1 MKTKNLIPVVIV
13 AAVLAG
19 GAFWAWQSQKSGQ
32 DPNQLTLYGNVD
44 IHQVSLAFNAN
55 ERIAELRVKEG
66 DAVHAG
72 EVLALLDS
80 RTAQL
85 RLTQA
90 QAHVAIQAQALHRL
104 KAGSRSEEVA
114 KARAGLAANEA
125 EVELTNKQ
133 VLRLQ
138 SVNDASGGKGV
149 SRQDL
154 DNALARLQVAR
165 AQALSMRKST
175 ELVELGPRKEDIELA
190 EKQLALAKAEEAL
203 VQRMLDETQLRAPI
217 DAVVRA
223 RLLEPGD
230 MASPQRPVFTLAIT
244 RPKWVR
250 AYVPESR
257 LREIRTGMAASV
269 STDSQPND
277 TIAARVTYISS
288 VAEFTP
294 KTVQTEELRTSLVY
308 EVRVTVDD
316 PTDQLRLG
324 MPATVHLK
332 LASHGAGQ

>member
-1 MKTKNLIPVVIV
+1 MKTKNLIPAVIL
-13 AAVLAG
+13 AAVFAG
-19 GAFWAWQSQKSGQ
+19 GAFWAWQSEKSRQ
-32 DPNQLTLYGNVD
+32 DTGQLTLHGNVD

-55 ERIAELRVKEG
+55 ERIAELRVREG

-72 EVLALLDS
+72 DVLGVLDS

-85 RLTQA
+85 RLAHA
-90 QAHVAIQAQALHRL
+90 QAHVAIQAQALQRL
-104 KAGSRSEEVA
+104 KAGSRYEEVA
-114 KARAGLAANEA
+114 KARAGLAASEA
-125 EVELTNKQ
+125 EVDLAINQ

-138 SVNDASGGKGV
+138 SVHESSGGKGV

-154 DNALARLQVAR
+154 DNADARLQVVR
-165 AQALSMRKST
+165 AQALSTRRGT
-175 ELVELGPRKEDIELA
+175 ELVELGPRKEDIDLA
-190 EKQLALAKAEEAL
+190 EKQLTLAKAEEAL
-203 VQRMLDETQLRAPI
+203 VRRTVDETQLRAPI

-244 RPKWVR
+244 QPKWVR
-250 AYVPESR
+250 TYVPESR
-257 LREIRTGMAASV
+257 LRDIHTGMEALI
-269 STDSQPND
+269 STDSQPD
-277 TIAARVTYISS
+277 RSLVGRVTYIGS

-308 EVRVTVDD
+308 ELRVTVDD

-324 MPATVHLK
+324 MPASVQLK
-332 LASHGAGQ
+332 LPAGSAAQ

>member
-1 MKTKNLIPVVIV
+1 MKTKILIPMVIL

-32 DPNQLTLYGNVD
+32 DPSLLTLHGNVD

-66 DAVHAG
+66 DTVHAG
-72 EVLALLDS
+72 DVLALLDS
-80 RTAQL
+80 RTSQL

-90 QAHVAIQAQALHRL
+90 QAQVAIQAQALQRL

-114 KARAGLAANEA
+114 KARAGLAASEA
-125 EVELTNKQ
+125 EVDLANNQ

-138 SVNDASGGKGV
+138 SVSEASGGKGV

-154 DNALARLQVAR
+154 DNAVARLQVAR
-165 AQALSMRKST
+165 AQALSTRKAT
-175 ELVELGPRKEDIELA
+175 ELVELGPRKEDIDLA
-190 EKQLALAKAEEAL
+190 EKQLNLAKAEEAL
-203 VQRMLDETQLRAPI
+203 VQRAVEETQLRAPI

-223 RLLEPGD
+223 RLLERGD

-244 RPKWVR
+244 QPKWVR
-250 AYVPESR
+250 TYVSESR
-257 LREIRTGMAASV
+257 LRDIHTGMEALI
-269 STDSQPND
+269 STDSQPERSLVG
-277 TIAARVTYISS
+277 RVTYIGS

-308 EVRVTVDD
+308 EVRVTVED
-316 PTDQLRLG
+316 PKDQLRLG

-332 LASHGAGQ
+332 LTVGGAAQ